1 MRKTILY
8 APRLKGDLDL
18 GLEPSR
24 VRGTV
29 KDWARMDFPGGL
41 VLGGSE
47 QEIYE
52 ESAGTT
58 ANYRIGTRRVQDER
72 TFHYMR
78 ADATYGVTAPFW
90 SCADT
95 RKYKVD
101 DSEDTI
107 EGVTVGTGVAADLT
121 LTTLDGGDHTVDF
134 FEGGWAVLT
143 VVSII
148 RMLRIRS
155 STATAT
161 APAGSVTLTLWDP
174 LGMAVP
180 EGSQLQV
187 FPSRYSAVASSHPGS
202 GWNDGKSVK
211 VCMPI
216 MPVTPLHYFW
226 GQTWGPCY
234 GIPSEAFPR
243 GQYEM
248 DLVFS
253 GDGSIKLRP
262 LHSANN
268 INQHAGYR
276 LSYYVD
282 DPTGVLIL
290 FQLEI
295 AP

>member
-1 MRKTILY
+1 VRKTLLN
-8 APRLKGDLDL
+8 AARVQGDLDL
-18 GLEPSR
+18 GLEVTR

-41 VLGGSE
+41 VPGGSNQDIE
-47 QEIYE
+47 E
-52 ESAGTT
+52 ESVTK
-58 ANYRIGTRRVQDER
+58 NYRIGTRRVQDER

-90 SCADT
+90 AGANT

-107 EGVTVGTGVAADLT
+107 EGVTVAAGGATDLT
-121 LTTLDGGDHTVDF
+121 LSVLDTNSAHVADF
-134 FEGGWAVLT
+134 FEGGWAILT
-143 VVSII
+143 VGSII

-155 STATAT
+155 STAGGT
-161 APAGSVTLTLWDP
+161 SVTLTFWEP
-174 LGMAVP
+174 LGMVVAL
-180 EGSQLQV
+180 GSQIQV
-187 FPSRYSAVASSHPGS
+187 FPSIYSAVASSHPGS

-216 MPVTPLHYFW
+216 MPVTVSYYFW

-262 LHSANN
+262 DWSANN

-282 DPTGVLIL
+282 DPTGALIL

>member
-1 MRKTILY
+1 MRKGLLY
-8 APRLKGDLDL
+8 APRIQGDLDL
-18 GLEPSR
+18 GLEPTR

-41 VLGGSE
+41 VPGGSNQDIE
-47 QEIYE
+47 D
-52 ESAGTT
+52 ESVTK
-58 ANYRIGTRRVQDER
+58 NYHIGTRRVQDER

-90 SCADT
+90 AGADT
-95 RKYKVD
+95 HKYKVD

-107 EGVTVGTGVAADLT
+107 EGVTIAGGVATDYT
-121 LTTLDGGDHTVDF
+121 LSVLDTNAAHTADF
-134 FEGGWAVLT
+134 FEGGWCFLT
-143 VVSII
+143 VGSII
-148 RMLRIRS
+148 RQLRIRS
-155 STATAT
+155 NTAGGT
-161 APAGSVTLTLWDP
+161 SVTLTFWEP
-174 LGMAVP
+174 LGMVVTL
-180 EGSQLQV
+180 GSQIQV

-211 VCMPI
+211 VCMPT
-216 MPVTPLHYFW
+216 MPVTVSYYFW

-262 LHSANN
+262 LRSANN

-282 DPTGVLIL
+282 DPTGALII
-290 FQLEI
+290 FQLEL